1 MIRAA
6 VLALAAT
13 AVLAGPALAAPDKN
27 PAAAPSGDYKLDSR
41 HAALIARVGHMGG
54 VSKSVFRFNTLSGTL
69 KWNAQDP
76 TKSSLSVAIDP
87 KSITTNVAG
96 FAEELSGEKF
106 MKTAQFPQIT
116 FVSKSITMDDADE
129 GKVTGDLTFM
139 GVTKPVTLDVD
150 FNGSVQSRG
159 AAKLGFE
166 AEATI
171 KRSEFGLTAAP
182 SAIGEDIEIQI
193 DIEFDQIKPAA

>member
-6 VLALAAT
+6 SFAIAA
-13 AVLAGPALAAPDKN
+13 AVLVAGPALAAPDKN
-27 PAAAPSGDYKLDSR
+27 PASAPTGDYKLDAR

-54 VSKSVFRFNTLSGTL
+54 VSKSVFRFDTLSGTL

-76 TKSSLSVAIDP
+76 TKSSVSVSIDP

-96 FAEELSGEKF
+96 FAEELSGDKF
-106 MKTAQFPQIT
+106 MKTAQFPTIT

-150 FNGSVQSRG
+150 FGGSVQSRG
-159 AAKLGFE
+159 AAKIGFE
-166 AEATI
+166 AETTI
-171 KRSEFGLTAAP
+171 KRSDFGFTALQGP
-182 SAIGEDIEIQI
+182 IGDEVEIQI
-193 DIEFDQIKPAA
+193 DIEFDQIKPAT